1 MAENT
6 ISILECLT
14 NNIEKRID
22 IYVEES
28 DTFKWEKSLKN
39 MLLFTIKE
47 IKLQRKGS
55 SKIPVLAKVKTFNR
69 GKTFKEGR
77 YISADSITTSTK
89 AEKNIYKGCYGGKSP
104 LKKDHAYGYYTQ
116 IQMAMGLPNVQ
127 FYDFVFFTFKGMII
141 VRVPFDKNY
150 FEQLVQKL
158 NWFYKRYMLSKL
170 KQNDSLIYMYCKVNK
185 TKSGLT

>member
-47 IKLQRKGS
+47 IKLKRKGS
-55 SKIPVLAKVKTFNR
+55 SKIPGLAKVKTFYR

-77 YISADSITTSTK
+77 YISVDSITTSTK
-89 AEKNIYKGCYGGKSP
+89 GEKNIYKG
-104 LKKDHAYGYYTQ
+104 
-116 IQMAMGLPNVQ
+116 NVNP
-127 FYDFVFFTFKGMII
+127 V
-141 VRVPFDKNY
+141 
-150 FEQLVQKL
+150 
-158 NWFYKRYMLSKL
+158 
-170 KQNDSLIYMYCKVNK
+170 
-185 TKSGLT
+185 

>member
-14 NNIEKRID
+14 NNIKKRIG
-22 IYVEES
+22 IYVEEN
-28 DTFKWEKSLKN
+28 DTFEWEKSLKN

-77 YISADSITTSTK
+77 YISVDSITTSTK
-89 AEKNIYKGCYGGKSP
+89 GEKNIYKGCYGGKFP

-127 FYDFVFFTFKGMII
+127 FCDFVVFTFKGMII

-170 KQNDSLIYMYCKVNK
+170 KQNDSLIYMYRKVNK